1 MAQDPVSAPK
11 PEPKPQRGRPR
22 DPERCK
28 RILEA
33 ARQHFNEHG
42 LERASVDAI
51 AADAGV
57 SKMTVY
63 SNFGSKEGLFQAVV
77 RDRTAAVVAEAPG
90 AEVLDPARPEEALL
104 AVGARF
110 LALARGDALG
120 AMRAVYGVAGAQP
133 DTCSSFY
140 KEGPE
145 RVMGELAAYLRLAH
159 SAGTLNVRN
168 PLQAADLFLS
178 MFLGSGHIRGLLKL
192 DMPPPREDKA
202 LLREAVRVFMAAYGG

>member
-1 MAQDPVSAPK
+1 MAHPPAPT
-11 PEPKPQRGRPR
+11 PKPQRGRPR
-22 DPERCK
+22 DPERGR

-33 ARQHFNEHG
+33 AQKHFNEHG

-63 SNFGSKEGLFQAVV
+63 SNFGSKDGLFQAVV

-90 AEVLDPARPEEALL
+90 AVALNPDKPEKALL
-104 AVGARF
+104 AIGTRF

-120 AMRAVYGVAGAQP
+120 ALRAVYGVAGAQP
-133 DTCSSFY
+133 EACRAFY

-145 RVMGELAAYLRLAH
+145 RANAELAVYLRRAH
-159 SAGTLNVRN
+159 SAGTLKVRN

-192 DMPPPREDKA
+192 EMPDPREDRA
-202 LLREAVRVFMAAYGG
+202 LLREAVRVFMAAYGA

>member
-1 MAQDPVSAPK
+1 MSDNAAP
-11 PEPKPQRGRPR
+11 PPKTQRGRPR
-22 DPERCK
+22 DPERCR

-33 ARQHFNEHG
+33 ARSHFNEHG

-90 AEVLDPARPEEALL
+90 AETLDPDHPEEALL
-104 AVGARF
+104 AIGTRF

-120 AMRAVYGVAGAQP
+120 AMRAVYGVAGVHPEA
-133 DTCSSFY
+133 CNAFY

-145 RVMGELAAYLRLAH
+145 RVNHELAAYLRRANA
-159 SAGTLNVRN
+159 AGTLKVRN

-192 DMPPPREDKA
+192 EMPDSKEDRA
-202 LLREAVRVFMAAYGG
+202 LLREAVRVFMAAYGA